1 VDTPTALDEQCLLP
15 SPHLLQHELTRAMHA
30 GQAASTSGAAPAPQR
45 KPVARRIPATA
56 AHPLAGLGGYAIPLS
71 GAIGAARGVGAA
83 GAPAAKR
90 KREAAAGGGG
100 GKPGKP
106 PTKEEA
112 AAQARREAARARVE
126 QRTLKTFGLS

>member
-1 VDTPTALDEQCLLP
+1 
-15 SPHLLQHELTRAMHA
+15 MHA

-90 KREAAAGGGG
+90 KRDGGGGSVGG